1 MARTP
6 MLNHAVKSPC
16 LNTEAVLLHRPLD
29 LLPAAWVSRSAGTTQ
44 AGIADALPR
53 RHLLSVGSLCLS
65 KLLQER

>member
-16 LNTEAVLLHRPLD
+16 LNTEAVLCIDHGTCCQP
-29 LLPAAWVSRSAGTTQ
+29 PGSADPTSAMQ

-53 RHLLSVGSLCLS
+53 RHLL
-65 KLLQER
+65 LLLAPCV